1 MTSNDHNKQ
10 LMHGNDN
17 IQQNGDNNRVANYY
31 GYNSGELT
39 ESEIYELLEI
49 FVTSDIPGN
58 VDFSNISP
66 AKFREKLLYNN
77 VSKYKFIFDEYF
89 EEQSTI
95 SNISE
100 DFPDSEPIMRKLRTL
115 FYNEAEFRNH
125 ALVVGNGDK
134 QLDAI
139 YKKISESITHDP
151 RFNNANIK
159 ELKTEAF
166 VYGLMSYGILKCKIL
181 KNPNEESDG

>member
-58 VDFSNISP
+58 VDFSNI
-66 AKFREKLLYNN
+66 R
-77 VSKYKFIFDEYF
+77 
-89 EEQSTI
+89 Q
-95 SNISE
+95 
-100 DFPDSEPIMRKLRTL
+100 
-115 FYNEAEFRNH
+115 
-125 ALVVGNGDK
+125 
-134 QLDAI
+134 
-139 YKKISESITHDP
+139 
-151 RFNNANIK
+151 
-159 ELKTEAF
+159 
-166 VYGLMSYGILKCKIL
+166 IL
-181 KNPNEESDG
+181 